1 MRQMV
6 LEQWIAL
13 IINKSIITIFNKWPR
28 AIVRSIIFMFSFF
41 FLFCSI
47 GAFLCHIVSFLWTGT
62 PLRLYINRC
71 LHIQACSINE
81 CSSHVIIILI
91 FLLLREGNAVW
102 AMGQTKPKTSENN
115 KYHMGSGRTKYQI
128 PHWTLI
134 GLDTNMGAEITKY
147 QIPCGSDDIYIASL
161 AKTTKWLYVNRFIY

>member
-13 IINKSIITIFNKWPR
+13 IINKSLITIFNKWPR
-28 AIVRSIIFMFSFF
+28 AIVRSIIFIFRFF
-41 FLFCSI
+41 PFLFHRC
-47 GAFLCHIVSFLWTGT
+47 FLCLIVSFLWTGT
-62 PLRLYINRC
+62 PLRFYINRC

-147 QIPCGSDDIYIASL
+147 QIPYGSEDI
-161 AKTTKWLYVNRFIY
+161 

>member
-1 MRQMV
+1 MASRYSQKYHFHV
-6 LEQWIAL
+6 QFF
-13 IINKSIITIFNKWPR
+13 S
-28 AIVRSIIFMFSFF
+28 SFF
-41 FLFCSI
+41 VPSVFFYAI
-47 GAFLCHIVSFLWTGT
+47 LCHFCEQAHRSD
-62 PLRLYINRC
+62 YIYRC

-115 KYHMGSGRTKYQI
+115 KYHMGSRRTKYQI

-134 GLDTNMGAEITKY
+134 GLDTNMGAEITEY
-147 QIPCGSDDIYIASL
+147 QIPYGSEDI
-161 AKTTKWLYVNRFIY
+161 

>member
-1 MRQMV
+1 MRQMM

-47 GAFLCHIVSFLWTGT
+47 GVFYALLCHFCEQAQRSE
-62 PLRLYINRC
+62 LYINRC
-71 LHIQACSINE
+71 LHIQACSCSINE

-134 GLDTNMGAEITKY
+134 GLDTNMGAEITEY
-147 QIPCGSDDIYIASL
+147 QIPYGSEDI
-161 AKTTKWLYVNRFIY
+161 